1 MSKLTAILMAVTL
14 FLLSA
19 GVWPQEPAEEMRVLE
34 PGKRFDV
41 SAGIHGTWEFTQRP
55 QIGMVILKI
64 QLFDDQGEK
73 ISPLTISGRSDMPSM
88 AGHHDSGDVP
98 LKLNKSRNY
107 LLPVNVVMPG
117 DWEVQLTFRDGERI
131 VLRARIPFDV

>member
-1 MSKLTAILMAVTL
+1 
-14 FLLSA
+14 
-19 GVWPQEPAEEMRVLE
+19 
-34 PGKRFDV
+34 
-41 SAGIHGTWEFTQRP
+41 
-55 QIGMVILKI
+55 MVILKI